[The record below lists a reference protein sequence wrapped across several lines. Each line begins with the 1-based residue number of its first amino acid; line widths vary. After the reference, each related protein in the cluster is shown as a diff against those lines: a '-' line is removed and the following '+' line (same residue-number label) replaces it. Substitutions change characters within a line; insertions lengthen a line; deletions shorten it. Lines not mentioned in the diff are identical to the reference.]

1 MKKKWI
7 KITVLTLIAIFV
19 IIVGLMFFEAHTV
32 LQDKI
37 TEGKIQG
44 TIQKDK

>member
-7 KITVLTLIAIFV
+7 KITIITVIAVFV
-19 IIVGLMFFEAHTV
+19 IIVGLVFFEAHKV
-32 LQDKI
+32 LQGGV

>member
-7 KITVLTLIAIFV
+7 KITVFTVVAIFV

-32 LQDKI
+32 LQDKV